1 MRIRYF
7 FMDSLKTCSYI
18 FLVFI
23 LSLVYHDSK
32 GQESALPDSLIAIQ
46 GTVRDIQTKQPIK
59 AIVTYQLFPFQ
70 SNVGIAHTDE
80 NDGIYNLFMIQ
91 GREYNI
97 EVSSPGYLS
106 QAEKLVVNDL
116 DDDGS
121 IERNFELMPITVGRV
136 MKLNKLFFVQS
147 KAEITE
153 ESYPQLDI
161 LVKMLKDYPT
171 MVIQLEGHTDYRG
184 SANLNQKLS
193 EDRVDEIK
201 EYLTDREIKK
211 RRIKTKAFGG
221 SQPITTEATE
231 EAQSRN
237 RRVEVRILKN

>member
-1 MRIRYF
+1 MNC
-7 FMDSLKTCSYI
+7 LKTCSYI
-18 FLVFI
+18 FLFFLFT
-23 LSLVYHDSK
+23 LSYNDSK
-32 GQESALPDSLIAIQ
+32 GQGAPLPDSLIAIH
-46 GTVRDIQTKQPIK
+46 GFVKDVQTKQPVK

-70 SNVGIAHTDE
+70 SNVGIAHTNE
-80 NDGIYNLFMIQ
+80 NDGAYNLSMIK

-106 QAEKLVVNDL
+106 QAEKLAVQDL
-116 DDDGS
+116 NDDGS
-121 IERNFELMPITVGRV
+121 IEINFELMPITVGRV

-153 ESYPQLDI
+153 DSYPQLDI
-161 LVKMLKDYPT
+161 LVNMLKDYPS

-184 SANLNQKLS
+184 SADLNQELS

-201 EYLTDREIKK
+201 EYLTDRGIKK